1 MFEIEVSIVKSFGM
15 LIISTVL
22 SAGLLYFNVDS
33 FYNKFNTGNTY
44 YWINGIL
51 AVLFLAFLI
60 NNVKDIIKKNY
71 IN

>member
-1 MFEIEVSIVKSFGM
+1 MFEMKVSIMKSFGM
-15 LIISTVL
+15 LVISTVL
-22 SAGLLYFNVDS
+22 SAGLLYFNVNS
-33 FYNKFNTGNTY
+33 FYNKFNSGNTY

-51 AVLFLAFLI
+51 AVFFLAFLI

>member
-1 MFEIEVSIVKSFGM
+1 MFEIEVGIVKSFGM
-15 LIISTVL
+15 LVISTVL

-33 FYNKFNTGNTY
+33 FYDKFNSGNTY

-51 AVLFLAFLI
+51 AVFFLAFLI

>member
-1 MFEIEVSIVKSFGM
+1 MFEMEVIIVKSFGM

>member
-1 MFEIEVSIVKSFGM
+1 MKSFGM
-15 LIISTVL
+15 LVISTVL

-33 FYNKFNTGNTY
+33 FYNKINSGNTY

-51 AVLFLAFLI
+51 AVFFLAFFI

>member
-1 MFEIEVSIVKSFGM
+1 MNSFGM
-15 LIISTVL
+15 LVISTVL

-33 FYNKFNTGNTY
+33 FYNKFNSGNTY
-44 YWINGIL
+44 YWIKGIL
-51 AVLFLAFLI
+51 AVFFLAFLI

>member
-1 MFEIEVSIVKSFGM
+1 MKVSIMKSFGM
-15 LIISTVL
+15 LVISTVL
-22 SAGLLYFNVDS
+22 SAGLLYFNVNS
-33 FYNKFNTGNTY
+33 FYNKFNSGNTY

-51 AVLFLAFLI
+51 AVFFLAFLI

>member
-1 MFEIEVSIVKSFGM
+1 MKSFGM
-15 LIISTVL
+15 LVISTVL

-33 FYNKFNTGNTY
+33 FYNKFNSGNTY

-51 AVLFLAFLI
+51 AVFFLTFFI